1 MSAPLD
7 LRPLQEMLDRE
18 PSMRS
23 IDEQRICGAYASV
36 GKWARRLVF
45 MPLAVTGP
53 AAFAIHLVRWWLS

>member
-1 MSAPLD
+1 MTAPLD

-18 PSMRS
+18 PLEMG

-36 GKWARRLVF
+36 SKWARRLVF
-45 MPLAVTGP
+45 VPLAVTGP